1 MDSLQPLIVLDDDS
15 KGKEPESTPAFPV
28 HGSNPFLDSSKGKG
42 KELDVDLLMALDD
55 YWNETVSK
63 EKDRVVSLK
72 VFDGLQWY
80 VIDESSNSSALCRRI
95 FNPEQ
100 IVSCSNLLHPHD
112 LCLDCAKRS
121 AESQAADGRCGPCIP
136 S

>member
-1 MDSLQPLIVLDDDS
+1 VDSLQPLIVLDDDS

-28 HGSNPFLDSSKGKG
+28 HGSNPFLDA
-42 KELDVDLLMALDD
+42 DLMALND

-80 VIDESSNSSALCRRI
+80 VIDESSNSSALCRII

-121 AESQAADGRCGPCIP
+121 AESQTADGRCGPCIP